1 MNKETDKGPE
11 DHLEQNKKQIEFL
24 QGKCRQAGKA
34 ILNQEITIAG
44 LKKDIDRLA
53 EENDNLRRMMGSNKD
68 DTE

>member
-11 DHLEQNKKQIEFL
+11 DLLEQNKKQIEFL

-53 EENDNLRRMMGSNKD
+53 EENDNLRRMMGSQN

>member
-11 DHLEQNKKQIEFL
+11 DLLEQNRKQIEFL

-34 ILNQEITIAG
+34 ILDQEITIGG
-44 LKKDIDRLA
+44 LKKDIDRLS
-53 EENDNLRRMMGSNKD
+53 EENDNLRRMISSKD